1 MIDPITAF
9 ATAQAA
15 IKGVQAAIKMGK
27 DIGAI
32 SGDLM
37 KFFEAKDVV
46 AKAASE
52 PKKTFGKSDTAQAF
66 ETVMHAKQL
75 QDAENELKQHLIWSG
90 NADVW
95 QAIMVERNNLV
106 QKRKAEEIAMEKAKA
121 SPIFAAAYEAVFE
134 RRRKIE
140 AEQTL
145 IEMNSAINE
154 MDVAGK
160 AHSRARD
167 LERSAYAHLI
177 EAKKVWRIAM
187 QLAEAETTNLQAACA
202 KAQVLIDARKAARA

>member
-106 QKRKAEEIAMEKAKA
+106 QKRKAEEVAMEKAKA
-121 SPIFAAAYEAVFE
+121 KRKKEIEEAV
-134 RRRKIE
+134 
-140 AEQTL
+140 TML
-145 IEMNSAINE
+145 LLG
-154 MDVAGK
+154 VAGAMVMILVVWGTLK
-160 AHSRARD
+160 YVDFMRA
-167 LERSAYAHLI
+167 
-177 EAKKVWRIAM
+177 
-187 QLAEAETTNLQAACA
+187 
-202 KAQVLIDARKAARA
+202 

>member
-37 KFFEAKDVV
+37 KFFEAKDIV
-46 AKAASE
+46 AKAAVQ
-52 PKKTFGKSDTAQAF
+52 PKKASFGKSDTAQAF

-75 QDAENELKQHLIWSG
+75 QDAENELKQMLIWSG

-95 QAIMVERNNLV
+95 QSILMERNNIV
-106 QKRKAEEIAMEKAKA
+106 SQRKSEEIEMEKAKA
-121 SPIFAAAYEAVFE
+121 KRKKEIAETVEFVFLIAAAVALV
-134 RRRKIE
+134 
-140 AEQTL
+140 TL
-145 IEMNSAINE
+145 
-154 MDVAGK
+154 VAWGTVQYVDFMK
-160 AHSRARD
+160 A
-167 LERSAYAHLI
+167 
-177 EAKKVWRIAM
+177 
-187 QLAEAETTNLQAACA
+187 
-202 KAQVLIDARKAARA
+202 

>member
-46 AKAASE
+46 AKAAAN
-52 PKKTFGKSDTAQAF
+52 PKRSTFGKSDTAQAF

-75 QDAENELKQHLIWSG
+75 QDAENELKQMLIWSG

-95 QAIMVERNNLV
+95 QSILMERNNIV
-106 QKRKAEEIAMEKAKA
+106 HKRKTEEAEAEKAKA
-121 SPIFAAAYEAVFE
+121 KRKQEIEEAITMVLLLAATAGLMALVVWGTAEYVYFM
-134 RRRKIE
+134 RR
-140 AEQTL
+140 
-145 IEMNSAINE
+145 
-154 MDVAGK
+154 
-160 AHSRARD
+160 
-167 LERSAYAHLI
+167 
-177 EAKKVWRIAM
+177 
-187 QLAEAETTNLQAACA
+187 
-202 KAQVLIDARKAARA
+202 